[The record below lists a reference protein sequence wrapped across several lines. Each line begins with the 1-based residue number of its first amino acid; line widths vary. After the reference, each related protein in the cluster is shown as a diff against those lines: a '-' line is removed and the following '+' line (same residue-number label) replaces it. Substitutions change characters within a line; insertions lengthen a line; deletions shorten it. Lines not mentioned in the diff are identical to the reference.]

1 MTPPVVSLAN
11 PAPDGSS
18 MNNDKKEPQGNI
30 LDIQRLSTEDGP
42 GIRTTIFFKGC
53 SLKCAWCHNP
63 ESISSR
69 PQVHWILNRCIGCG
83 TCSDVCPEGALSRS
97 AAGLEFDREACTG
110 CGECAAECP
119 AAAIE
124 QLGEGWLVSDLL
136 AEVIKDRAYFETS
149 GGGVTI
155 GGGEPLLQP
164 DFAAAL
170 LKRLNQQG
178 IHTAVDTCGH
188 CSAKAFRAILPQV
201 DLILFDLKQIDPDL
215 HTHFTGA
222 GNQQIIA
229 NLEAVAAAM
238 KVQSHPRELWIRTPV
253 IPGATDSDENVS
265 GIGRL
270 IADRL
275 GGHVQ
280 RWELLAFNHLCR
292 DKYLRLGLRWEY
304 DSAELLTAD
313 RMEGLARTARASGVD
328 PSIVHWS
335 GSTRVK

>member
-1 MTPPVVSLAN
+1 MT
-11 PAPDGSS
+11 
-18 MNNDKKEPQGNI
+18 NDKKEPEGNI
-30 LDIQRLSTEDGP
+30 LEIQRLSTEDGP

-63 ESISSR
+63 ESISPR
-69 PQVHWILNRCIGCG
+69 PQVHWIQNRCIDCG
-83 TCSDVCPEGALSRS
+83 TCSDVCSKGALSRS
-97 AAGLEFDREACTG
+97 VAGLEINRQACTG
-110 CGECAAECP
+110 CGECADECP

-124 QLGEGWLVSDLL
+124 KLGEEWLVSDLL
-136 AEVIKDRAYFETS
+136 AEVIKDSAYFETS

-164 DFAAAL
+164 EFATAL
-170 LKRLNQQG
+170 LKRLHEQG
-178 IHTAVDTCGH
+178 IHSAVDTCGH

-201 DLILFDLKQIDPDL
+201 DLILFDLKQIDSDL
-215 HTHFTGA
+215 HARFTGA
-222 GNQQIIA
+222 GNQQIIS

-238 KVQSHPRELWIRTPV
+238 KVQRKPRELWIRTPV
-253 IPGATDSDENVS
+253 IPGATDSDENVR

-275 GGHVQ
+275 GDMVQ

-313 RMEGLARTARASGVD
+313 RMEGLARAARASGVD
-328 PSIVHWS
+328 PSIVCWS
-335 GSTRVK
+335 GSTRG